1 MTKMIYSTILSN
13 EKVPM
18 EDLHHASNLLVKALK
33 IRDEYMTVSNQ
44 RSPEVAKR
52 FIRKL
57 DGRDS
62 AEKEQPSRATIDGK
76 CWISIQKRHDYETRI
91 SMSMLCQAR
100 SRSSPSSTRPR
111 SRLARP

>member
-1 MTKMIYSTILSN
+1 MMNPLYSIIHSTD
-13 EKVPM
+13 KVPM

-62 AEKEQPSRATIDGK
+62 AEKEQPSRATIDGEY
-76 CWISIQKRHDYETRI
+76 WHY
-91 SMSMLCQAR
+91 
-100 SRSSPSSTRPR
+100 SPSN
-111 SRLARP
+111 